1 MMTTLTA
8 RPEAITFD
16 PQQSALIVVDMQNA
30 YATPG
35 GYLDLAGFDVSTT
48 RPVIANI
55 QTAVTAARAAGM
67 LIIWFQNGWDEQYV
81 EAGGPGSP
89 NFHKSNALKTMR
101 KQPQLQGKLLAKGSW
116 DYQLVDEL
124 VPQPGD
130 IVLPKPRNNRF
141 LQYAAGQHFAQPWNT
156 PSGFHRYR
164 YQRLRRIDAT
174 RRLFSGVFRRGAGR
188 RNSPGGA
195 GICAESCVVQYRNL
209 FWLGQRRRNVL
220 RRAFSHVLCSYRL
233 RSLTMPKS
241 VIIPAGSSA
250 PLAPFVPGTLADGVV
265 YVSGTLAFDQHN
277 NMLFADDPKAQTRH
291 VLETIRKVIET
302 AGGTMADVTFNS
314 IFITDWKNYAA
325 INEIYAEFFPGDKP
339 ARFCIQCG
347 LVKPDALV
355 EIATIAHIAK

>member
-101 KQPQLQGKLLAKGSW
+101 KQPQLQGNCWRKAPGIINWWMNWCRSLAILCCRSRATAVSSIRRW
-116 DYQLVDEL
+116 TAFCAAVEYAIWFSPVS
-124 VPQPGD
+124 
-130 IVLPKPRNNRF
+130 LPTSASNRRYAMAFFWSISAWCWKTQHTRRGLNLHRKPRCSISK
-141 LQYAAGQHFAQPWNT
+141 P
-156 PSGFHRYR
+156 
-164 YQRLRRIDAT
+164 
-174 RRLFSGVFRRGAGR
+174 
-188 RNSPGGA
+188 
-195 GICAESCVVQYRNL
+195 

-250 PLAPFVPGTLADGVV
+250 PLAPSF
-265 YVSGTLAFDQHN
+265 
-277 NMLFADDPKAQTRH
+277 
-291 VLETIRKVIET
+291 
-302 AGGTMADVTFNS
+302 
-314 IFITDWKNYAA
+314 
-325 INEIYAEFFPGDKP
+325 P
-339 ARFCIQCG
+339 ARWLMAWCMSPVRWLLINIITGNDSNLLIVFYVQIM
-347 LVKPDALV
+347 PDDFVMQL
-355 EIATIAHIAK
+355 HRF